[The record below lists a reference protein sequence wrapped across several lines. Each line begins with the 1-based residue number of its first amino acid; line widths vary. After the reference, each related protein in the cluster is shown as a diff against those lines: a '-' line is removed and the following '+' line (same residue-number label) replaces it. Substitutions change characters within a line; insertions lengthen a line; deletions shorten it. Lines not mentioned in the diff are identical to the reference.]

1 MASESRKIVESV
13 LGGHLTSKVWT
24 GNYAPVFPFTPQG
37 FAVGALLPMILYL
50 FRWGHRRG
58 RGAFRTKFKSA
69 SGNPTIRSVA
79 NRLAADPRFYGFT
92 SEQGQTILGDML
104 LTSALENRRRAEG
117 QEEQVQRC
125 FASHYMA
132 S

>member
-58 RGAFRTKFKSA
+58 RGRFRTVFSPPN
-69 SGNPTIRSVA
+69 GRPTIRSVA
-79 NRLAADPRFYGFT
+79 AKLAADPRLDGFDSDIART
-92 SEQGQTILGDML
+92 LLGDML
-104 LTSALENRRRAEG
+104 LTSTLENRRRTEG
-117 QEEQVQRC
+117 QDEQVQRC

-132 S
+132 